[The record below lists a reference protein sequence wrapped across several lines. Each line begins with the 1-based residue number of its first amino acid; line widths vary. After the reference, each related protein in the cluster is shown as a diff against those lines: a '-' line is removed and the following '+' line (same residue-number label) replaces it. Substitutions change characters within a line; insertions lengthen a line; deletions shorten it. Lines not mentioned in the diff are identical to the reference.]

1 LFLVLG
7 TGLFITGAIGFMA
20 RYLSQEQTAMF
31 LVAPLASAS
40 DWQMVRHD
48 SRNTGYT
55 NETVPDELELLRRGY
70 DPRGWL
76 DRFLGMVMSTDP
88 LVADTGKKIWSYEIG
103 KYPTSIATPIAI
115 ASGKVFFGSEDS
127 KIYALDEDTGDLIL
141 VF

>member
-1 LFLVLG
+1 
-7 TGLFITGAIGFMA
+7 M
-20 RYLSQEQTAMF
+20 
-31 LVAPLASAS
+31 
-40 DWQMVRHD
+40 
-48 SRNTGYT
+48 
-55 NETVPDELELLRRGY
+55 
-70 DPRGWL
+70 

-88 LVADTGKKIWSYEIG
+88 LVADEKVFGVFNSELHAIDADTGDLIWSYEIG